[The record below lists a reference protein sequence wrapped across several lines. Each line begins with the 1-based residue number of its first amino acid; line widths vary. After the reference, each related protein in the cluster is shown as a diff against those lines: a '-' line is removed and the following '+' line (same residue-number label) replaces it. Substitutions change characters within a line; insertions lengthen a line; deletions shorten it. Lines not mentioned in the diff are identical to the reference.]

1 MKRIVFV
8 TDNQDNFESAK
19 RFLNKDK
26 IVIVKSNHH
35 QNDNQE
41 DNVQDFITKKVK
53 EAYAKVQE
61 PCFVIE
67 HNFMIDALNGFPGM
81 QTKYVLDTIGVDGI
95 LKIMAD
101 QPQRS
106 CTYRHCIAYY
116 DGHEVLYFYSD
127 EQGMLASKKAGTTNG
142 NDLYQIFI
150 SNKFQDALDHPEEAQ
165 AYLPD
170 CIEQFAKYLNA
181 HLFSLIDDPYQNLE
195 E

>member
-26 IVIVKSNHH
+26 IVIVKSTNN
-35 QNDNQE
+35 QNGRE
-41 DNVQDFITKKVK
+41 DNNMQDIITKKVK
-53 EAYAKVQE
+53 SAYAKVQE

-67 HNFMIDALNGFPGM
+67 HNFMIDALHGFPGI

-95 LKIMAD
+95 LKIMENK
-101 QPQRS
+101 PHRS
-106 CTYRHCIAYY
+106 CTFRHCIAYY
-116 DGHEVLYFYSD
+116 DGHEMLYFYSD
-127 EQGMLASKKAGTTNG
+127 EEGVLASKKAGISNG

-150 SNKFQDALDHPEEAQ
+150 SQKFQNTLDHPEENQ

-170 CIEQFAKYLNA
+170 CIEQFAKYLNT
-181 HLFSLIDDPYQNLE
+181 HLSSLIDDPYQNLE